1 MRKNLK
7 NDVIPSLGGLEGISD
22 KKKFSKGSILFH
34 KGEASSKKLSFL
46 LSGTVGLIEINP
58 NGDES
63 LLRVFGENDFIG
75 YRSFLSG
82 ESFHATALA
91 LSDVELS
98 LFSFKDMSELQR
110 RSPELLLHLTRVLA
124 SDLKSAEERLIDV
137 TGKRVLSRVI
147 EALVFLKQRH
157 PDYMWTRREIGDF
170 CGTRTETVT
179 RTLSFLEEAG
189 LIHRNG
195 REIHLLDTQELLEM
209 SKAHELS

>member
-1 MRKNLK
+1 MKNNAKLRVITSLK
-7 NDVIPSLGGLEGISD
+7 PSGDV
-22 KKKFSKGSILFH
+22 KKQSHPKGSILFH
-34 KGEASSKKLSFL
+34 KGEAPSKELSFL
-46 LSGTVGLIEINP
+46 LSGTIGLIEINP

-63 LLRVFGENDFIG
+63 LLRVFGQNDFIE

-82 ESFHATALA
+82 ERFHATAVA

-98 LFSFKDMSELQR
+98 VFSFKDISEIQN
-110 RSPELLLHLTRVLA
+110 RSPELLLHLTRVMA
-124 SDLKSAEERLIDV
+124 NDLKAAEERFIGV

-179 RTLSFLEEAG
+179 RTLSALEEAN
-189 LIHRNG
+189 LIHRDG
-195 REIHLLDTQELLEM
+195 RYIQ
-209 SKAHELS
+209 AF